1 LRYFQ
6 FQSLISFLSPG
17 ENSEEE
23 LFQKSESH
31 IPVVF
36 GLKRLN
42 SSLIVCLI
50 GEG

>member
-1 LRYFQ
+1 M
-6 FQSLISFLSPG
+6 ISFSSPSG
-17 ENSEEE
+17 NSEEK

-50 GEG
+50 GGG